1 MNMQRLNRS
10 GSRKRHSYRKASILV
25 SCLLFSLTMWGCSA
39 LFLVP
44 VTLKEVKDYVSER
57 KQSFSNTLDEV
68 LVSAGYSLKALD
80 FELKRIEY
88 VGSRG
93 LIHASTK
100 DTAVH
105 LNFDAVTS
113 NLTRMRSKII
123 TKNGV
128 RYFSSEEEL
137 FNQIREELTAK
148 NRRSFMKIGDGM
160 TPVYLKQDIKS
171 KVVAFFAPGEE
182 VKISAEEQPELWI
195 SVRLKSGGSGYIDK
209 RHIAPLP
216 KPKDKMTA
224 ELKK

>member
-1 MNMQRLNRS
+1 
-10 GSRKRHSYRKASILV
+10 
-25 SCLLFSLTMWGCSA
+25 
-39 LFLVP
+39 LVP

-93 LIHASTK
+93 LIHASAQ

-105 LNFDAVTS
+105 LNFDAVTP

-128 RYFSSEEEL
+128 RYFSSEDEL
-137 FNQIREELTAK
+137 FNQIRAELTAK
-148 NRRSFMKIGDGM
+148 NRRSFIKIGEGM

-171 KVVAFFAPGEE
+171 RIVAFFAPGEE
-182 VKISAEEQPELWI
+182 VKISAEEQPEQWI

-216 KPKDKMTA
+216 KSKEKMTA
-224 ELKK
+224 ELKN

>member
-1 MNMQRLNRS
+1 M
-10 GSRKRHSYRKASILV
+10 
-25 SCLLFSLTMWGCSA
+25 LLFATLWGCSA

-68 LVSAGYSLKALD
+68 LFSAGYSLKALD

-93 LIHASTK
+93 LIQASAK
-100 DTAVH
+100 NTAVH
-105 LNFDAVTS
+105 LNFDAVTP

-123 TKNGV
+123 TKNGI

-137 FNQIREELTAK
+137 FNRIRAELAAE
-148 NRRSFMKIGDGM
+148 NRQSFKKTGEGM

-171 KVVAFFAPGEE
+171 RVVAFFAPGEE
-182 VKISAEEQPELWI
+182 VNISAEEHSEGWI

-209 RHIAPLP
+209 RYIVPLP

-224 ELKK
+224 EFKK